1 MNYDAVAHQTHLAV
15 LALELAILHIAARHG
30 AHAGNL
36 VGLAHL
42 GMAQQSLSV
51 FGGQHTLHGGL
62 NLVDGIVNHTVHP
75 HIYIGPR
82 CAVPG
87 SGIGANIKAHD
98 NRLRG
103 RGQHHIGLIDG
114 THAAVDYPHPHFL
127 VAQLLQRSLHSL
139 HAALHIGLDDEVQV
153 LHLACLNLV
162 EQILQ
167 RNLGHRSVGFGAL
180 LSLALLHQLAGQL
193 FVGHGV
199 EGGAGGGRL
208 GKARNL
214 HRHGGAGRC
223 NLLPLVADHSPHAA
237 HGGSCDDNIALMQR
251 SVLHQQGGHRAAA
264 LVQPGLDYCALSG
277 AVGVC
282 LQLAHLGSQGQHFQ
296 QIVHAHAGLG
306 RDGAHNGVAA
316 PILAYQAVL
325 RQLLLD
331 ALGIGLGLIHL
342 IDSHNNGNPRRLGV
356 VDRLHRLGHD
366 TVLGSHHQNGNIRH
380 HGASG
385 AHGGERLVARGVQ
398 EGNGLSV
405 DLHLI
410 GADVLGDAAGLAA
423 GHMGVADIVQQ
434 AGLAVVDMAHDHHH
448 RCPGHQ
454 ILSLILVVVNQLFL
468 DGDHHFLLHLAAHF
482 LGNDGGGVEVNHL
495 AQRGHHAVFHQA
507 LDHLC
512 AGFLHPAC
520 QLAHADLV
528 GNLHGN
534 GGLLDDL
541 QPQAAQTICLLL
553 LALAAGEIVVPAAP
567 VAEFLLALG
576 LLLIPAAPAAGIR
589 HILQL
594 FVILGQIDV
603 GGLAGVHH
611 LGLGDP
617 AGRLLGLLGRTV
629 LLLLLSA
636 RGLRLAAIGGGSGRL
651 GRLLLLFLRLCRLRL
666 LPGIRLGA
674 LGKDFLNAC
683 RLIVL
688 GQILKD
694 ERQLMI
700 LQHLHVIFGSLRI
713 LGQDLRD
720 LLGGQT
726 KVLGHLMHSVFV
738 TYATQIKPPPS

>member
-1 MNYDAVAHQTHLAV
+1 M
-15 LALELAILHIAARHG
+15 
-30 AHAGNL
+30 
-36 VGLAHL
+36 
-42 GMAQQSLSV
+42 
-51 FGGQHTLHGGL
+51 
-62 NLVDGIVNHTVHP
+62 
-75 HIYIGPR
+75 
-82 CAVPG
+82 
-87 SGIGANIKAHD
+87 
-98 NRLRG
+98 
-103 RGQHHIGLIDG
+103 
-114 THAAVDYPHPHFL
+114 DYPHPHFL

-139 HAALHIGLDDEVQV
+139 HAALHIGLDDDVQV

-180 LSLALLHQLAGQL
+180 LSLSLLHQLAGQL

-342 IDSHNNGNPRRLGV
+342 IDGHNNGNPRRLGV

-366 TVLGSHHQNGNIRH
+366 TVLGGHHQNGDIRH
-380 HGASG
+380 HGSSG
-385 AHGGERLVARGVQ
+385 SHGGKCLMAGGIQ
-398 EGNGLSV
+398 EGDGLAV

-410 GADVLGDAAGLAA
+410 GADVLGDTAGLAA

-434 AGLAVVDMAHDHHH
+434 TGLAVVHMAHDHHH
-448 RCPGHQ
+448 GGTGYQ
-454 ILSLILVVVNQLFL
+454 ILLVVLVVVDELLL
-468 DGDHHFLLHLAAHF
+468 DGDHYLLLHLAAH
-482 LGNDGGGVEVNHL
+482 LLCDDGGGIEVNEL
-495 AQRGHHAVFHQA
+495 AQGGHDAVFHQA
-507 LDHLC
+507 LDYLC
-512 AGFLHPAC
+512 AGLFHAAG
-520 QLAHADLV
+520 QLAHADLI
-528 GNLHGN
+528 GDLHGN
-534 GGLLDDL
+534 GGLFDDL
-541 QPQAAQTICLLL
+541 QPQAAQTIRLLL
-553 LALAAGEIVVPAAP
+553 LAFIGKTVVPALAA
-567 VAEFLLALG
+567 VAELLLALG
-576 LLLIPAAPAAGIR
+576 LLLGPTAAAGAALR
-589 HILQL
+589 HVLQL
-594 FVILGQIDV
+594 LVVLIQIHRR
-603 GGLAGVHH
+603 GLAGVHH
-611 LGLGDP
+611 LGLRHTGD
-617 AGRLLGLLGRTV
+617 GLGLLLGRTALPLALR
-629 LLLLLSA
+629 LLLG
-636 RGLRLAAIGGGSGRL
+636 GLG
-651 GRLLLLFLRLCRLRL
+651 GRLLLLL
-666 LPGIRLGA
+666 GRLGP
-674 LGKDFLNAC
+674 LGEDHLNPGY
-683 RLIVL
+683 LIVL

-694 ERQLMI
+694 QRQLPI
-700 LQHLHVIFGSLRI
+700 LQDLHMVLGRFGV

-720 LLGGQT
+720 LLGGDSE
-726 KVLGHLMHSVFV
+726 VLRHLMHSIFV
-738 TYATQIKPPPS
+738 SYATQIKPPPSL